1 VSTTKKERFGRLG
14 PFLVV
19 VPALVVVGGLGI
31 SALGGLGAALIAGGV
46 GIGWGLFLGFIA
58 MRLSRKESR
67 RPALANASVFLAT
80 LASGLMAGGALLQQM
95 LLSAGLGT
103 PSTTFT
109 MIHPPFGGS
118 FSLFIITMN
127 SLMEWLLIP
136 VALFLNW
143 HIPKRRTL
151 IVIAAAMFYA
161 MRVWSY
167 IYFVPNIFEF
177 GALPPDGPFS
187 AEIVER
193 FRMWVNLSWL
203 RFAIQD
209 LLTYLLFLLA
219 AFVPASA
226 SGTFRKR
233 AGEKA
238 VEKEAQSA

>member
-1 VSTTKKERFGRLG
+1 VSTTNEKHYGRLG
-14 PFLVV
+14 PFLIV
-19 VPALVVVGGLGI
+19 VPALVVV
-31 SALGGLGAALIAGGV
+31 SAIGFSTLGGFGAALIAAGV
-46 GIGWGLFLGFIA
+46 GLGWALFVGFIA
-58 MRLSRKESR
+58 MRLARRESW

-80 LASGLMAGGALLQQM
+80 LGAGLMAGGSLLQQM

-109 MIHPPFGGS
+109 IVHPPFGDS
-118 FSLFIITMN
+118 FSLFIITLN
-127 SLMEWLLIP
+127 SLMEWLLMP

-143 HIPKRRTL
+143 HIPKRRTF
-151 IVIAAAMFYA
+151 IIIAASAFYA
-161 MRVWSY
+161 MRLWSY

-193 FRMWVNLSWL
+193 FRIWVNLSWL

-209 LLTYLLFLLA
+209 ALTYLLLLLA

-226 SGTFRKR
+226 SDNFRKS
-233 AGEKA
+233 AGVKA
-238 VEKEAQSA
+238 VEKEAQGA

>member
-1 VSTTKKERFGRLG
+1 VSTRNKERFGRLG

-19 VPALVVVGGLGI
+19 GPALSVVGGLGF
-31 SALGGLGAALIAGGV
+31 SALGGFGAALIAGGV
-46 GIGWGLFLGFIA
+46 GLGWALLLGFIA
-58 MRLSRKESR
+58 TRLSRRESR
-67 RPALANASVFLAT
+67 RPALANVSVFFAT
-80 LASGLMAGGALLQQM
+80 LGSGLMAGGALLEM
-95 LLSAGLGT
+95 TLLSAGLST

-118 FSLFIITMN
+118 FNLFIITLN

-136 VALFLNW
+136 AALFLNW
-143 HIPKRRTL
+143 HIPRRRTL
-151 IVIAAAMFYA
+151 IVIAAVVYYA

-187 AEIVER
+187 AEVVER
-193 FRMWVNLSWL
+193 FRIWVNLSWL
-203 RFAIQD
+203 RFGVD
-209 LLTYLLFLLA
+209 LSTNVLFVLA

-226 SGTFRKR
+226 YGTFRKL

-238 VEKEAQSA
+238 VEREVQSA

>member
-1 VSTTKKERFGRLG
+1 
-14 PFLVV
+14 
-19 VPALVVVGGLGI
+19 
-31 SALGGLGAALIAGGV
+31 
-46 GIGWGLFLGFIA
+46 
-58 MRLSRKESR
+58 M
-67 RPALANASVFLAT
+67 SVFFAT
-80 LASGLMAGGALLQQM
+80 LGSGLMAGGALLEMM

-103 PSTTFT
+103 PSTTFI

-118 FSLFIITMN
+118 FNFFIITMN

-136 VALFLNW
+136 AALFLNW
-143 HIPKRRTL
+143 HIPERRTL
-151 IVIAAAMFYA
+151 IVLAAVAFYA

-187 AEIVER
+187 AELVER

-226 SGTFRKR
+226 SGNRRKL

>member
-1 VSTTKKERFGRLG
+1 MKTTLWDRRD

-19 VPALVVVGGLGI
+19 VPATTVIG
-31 SALGGLGAALIAGGV
+31 ALGATALGSVTAALLGAVSGL
-46 GIGWGLFLGFIA
+46 GWGLLLGFITT
-58 MRLSRKESR
+58 RLARRESSR
-67 RPALANASVFLAT
+67 PGLANVSVFLAT
-80 LASGLMAGGALLQQM
+80 LCSGMLAGGALLEMM

-103 PSTTFT
+103 SSTTFT

-136 VALFLNW
+136 AALFLNW

-151 IVIAAAMFYA
+151 IVIAAAAFYA

-187 AEIVER
+187 AEVVER
-193 FRMWVNLSWL
+193 FRMWVNLNWI
-203 RFAIQD
+203 RIAIQEI
-209 LLTYLLFLLA
+209 LTFLLFLLA

-226 SGTFRKR
+226 TGTFRKLGGER
-233 AGEKA
+233 A
-238 VEKEAQSA
+238 VQ

>member
-1 VSTTKKERFGRLG
+1 
-14 PFLVV
+14 
-19 VPALVVVGGLGI
+19 
-31 SALGGLGAALIAGGV
+31 LGAALIAGGV